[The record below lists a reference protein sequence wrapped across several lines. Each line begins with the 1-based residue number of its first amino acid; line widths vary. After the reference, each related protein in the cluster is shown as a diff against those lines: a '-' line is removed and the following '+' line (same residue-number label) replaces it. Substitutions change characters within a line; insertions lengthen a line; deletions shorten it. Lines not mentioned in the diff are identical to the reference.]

1 MSRSLCTTS
10 NTMSRSLYT
19 TSNTMSRSLC
29 TTSNTMSRSLCT
41 TSNTMS
47 RSLCTT
53 SYTMSRSWCSLS
65 FTYWFSSTM
74 QRSLCLKLLLLTQ
87 CQVHFDLVLKT
98 MSRARCLWCYKF
110 QGQQL
115 KFWECQTFYTEICK
129 VKVKAIVFMI

>member
-1 MSRSLCTTS
+1 MSKSLC
-10 NTMSRSLYT
+10 T

-29 TTSNTMSRSLCT
+29 TTSYTMSRSLCT

-65 FTYWFSSTM
+65 FTYW
-74 QRSLCLKLLLLTQ
+74 SLCLKLLLLTQ
-87 CQVHFDLVLKT
+87 CQVHFDLGLKT

-110 QGQQL
+110 QGQQV
-115 KFWECQTFYTEICK
+115 KFWEWSGSLDGNLPS
-129 VKVKAIVFMI
+129 KVKAIIFMI

>member
-1 MSRSLCTTS
+1 MSKSLC
-10 NTMSRSLYT
+10 T

-29 TTSNTMSRSLCT
+29 TTSYTMSRSLCT

-87 CQVHFDLVLKT
+87 CQVHFDLGLKT

-110 QGQQL
+110 QGQQV
-115 KFWECQTFYTEICK
+115 KFWEWSGSLDGNLPS
-129 VKVKAIVFMI
+129 KVKAIVFMI